1 MRRQLA
7 RVFTQAPCIPALRQ
21 KSPTKSTPDRQTSI
35 IYTVPRAYQPER
47 FQRLVNRP
55 ELIQDGDLDLER
67 WDKELEFE
75 SPVYDSLRAV
85 KRHLVI

>member
-1 MRRQLA
+1 MH
-7 RVFTQAPCIPALRQ
+7 TGPATEI
-21 KSPTKSTPDRQTSI
+21 SNESTPDRQTSI

-55 ELIQDGDLDLER
+55 ELIQDGDLER
-67 WDKELEFE
+67 WDKESEFE